1 MYLSWWLHHAVS
13 VLLQHGEHYRIE
25 LFDDCNFSGQ
35 CVEIC
40 DDTPFLQSR
49 GFSKNCIN
57 SVKVYGDGA

>member
-1 MYLSWWLHHAVS
+1 MTVCLC
-13 VLLQHGEHYRIE
+13 LLQHGEHYRIE
-25 LFDDCNFSGQ
+25 LFDACNFSGQ

-49 GFSKNCIN
+49 GLSKNCIN